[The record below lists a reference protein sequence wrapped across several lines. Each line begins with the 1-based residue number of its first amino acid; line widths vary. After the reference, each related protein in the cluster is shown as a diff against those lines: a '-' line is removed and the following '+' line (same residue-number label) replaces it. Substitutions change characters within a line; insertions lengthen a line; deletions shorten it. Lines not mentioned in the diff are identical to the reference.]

1 MSRHIETDVVVN
13 RLGLRAANDGEALIS
28 AARAAFCLL
37 VLVRFLTLDHAAADG
52 EKSAF
57 EIPLLAL
64 ASVVS
69 MFAFHRARR
78 GRFGTLG
85 LIISS
90 VADALI
96 CFASLLSN
104 VLWPDPRYIGLLR
117 MPDVAALL
125 PVICVSALRL
135 TPNATLASLAANLAS
150 LGTLVA
156 IDMARNGSR
165 LVYGGVEVSM
175 VLILLLTVGAVTWA
189 AARGARSLVRRAARE
204 TSQLGRARRHLDALL
219 REHHDVRTLLSTARM
234 NLQLARQQP
243 PAQTEHLAMVEDAID
258 EIRDFVEGVKSQ
270 AFAELAIIEGSTPAD
285 VAQVVNAATQVARR
299 RFPLTRVEC
308 AAPAVKVQMVGGERA
323 LLQVVFNL
331 LANACEGAGSRKATN
346 VRLEGSVE
354 VRQMMLRV
362 DDDGPGFLPEL
373 LTSGTTLIPSTKAGG
388 CGMGLMLVS
397 ELVNASGGRLELR
410 NGAAGGASV
419 TLHLP
424 LAQAGAA

>member
-1 MSRHIETDVVVN
+1 MSRHFETDVVN
-13 RLGLRAANDGEALIS
+13 RLALRAANDGEALIS

-52 EKSAF
+52 EKFAF

-69 MFAFHRARR
+69 MFAFHRARQ

-104 VLWPDPRYIGLLR
+104 VLWPDQRYIGLLR

-125 PVICVSALRL
+125 PVIFVSALRL
-135 TPNATLASLAANLAS
+135 TPNATLASLGANLAS

-156 IDMARNGSR
+156 IDMARNASR
-165 LVYGGVEVSM
+165 LAYGGGEVSM

-204 TSQLGRARRHLDALL
+204 TAQLSRARRHLDALL

-243 PAQTEHLAMVEDAID
+243 PVQSRALGHGRG
-258 EIRDFVEGVKSQ
+258 RDQRNRGF
-270 AFAELAIIEGSTPAD
+270 
-285 VAQVVNAATQVARR
+285 RR
-299 RFPLTRVEC
+299 R
-308 AAPAVKVQMVGGERA
+308 GEEPGVRRA
-323 LLQVVFNL
+323 GHHRRQH
-331 LANACEGAGSRKATN
+331 AG
-346 VRLEGSVE
+346 
-354 VRQMMLRV
+354 
-362 DDDGPGFLPEL
+362 
-373 LTSGTTLIPSTKAGG
+373 
-388 CGMGLMLVS
+388 
-397 ELVNASGGRLELR
+397 
-410 NGAAGGASV
+410 
-419 TLHLP
+419 
-424 LAQAGAA
+424 